1 MVEFPPGPLAIG
13 DQLIKQSGIKKTSTG
28 TIKLLT
34 PTQCI
39 MDRLASFYFWNDL
52 QGLDQALMVAL
63 RQKID
68 LNEIEQWSEQEK
80 ENKKFEIF
88 KEKFLKLKKK
98 K

>member
-1 MVEFPPGPLAIG
+1 MAIG